1 MNPSDAEA
9 IALQHMANQIK
20 LQYCP
25 SERVPT
31 TFYNFNADQ
40 YHVFVIEDPRNL
52 GIGGDRYIAVNKVDG
67 SIRDLGFTGE

>member
-20 LQYCP
+20 LHYCP

-40 YHVFVIEDPRNL
+40 YHIFSVEDSHNL
-52 GIGGDRYIAVNKVDG
+52 GVGGSRYVAVNKVDG
-67 SIRDLGFTGE
+67 SIRDLGLHGE